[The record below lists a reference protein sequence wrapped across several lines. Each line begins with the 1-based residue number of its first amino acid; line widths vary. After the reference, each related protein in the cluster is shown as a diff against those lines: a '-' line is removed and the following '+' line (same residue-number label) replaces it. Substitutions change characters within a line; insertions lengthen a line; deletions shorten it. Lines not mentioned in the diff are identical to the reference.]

1 MNILSPLIGQ
11 GDRVYVT
18 ARWMDLITGVK
29 KPPHLS
35 CDVLKK
41 EELRSRSNYLFYRRF
56 SRLLTEAF
64 PEVQFVRSAD
74 LYHGGNDR
82 FRRWMVGKSKY
93 SSLILITFPTSPYST
108 AQTIL
113 GHPGFEVDYQQ
124 YRYIDTWVARE
135 VADLVF
141 GGKPV
146 CLVEVDNPPIIYRI
160 IDRFALIPVVKPA
173 KLCTAIVIEDQNASP
188 YAPDCS
194 EVEAALERLE
204 A

>member
-1 MNILSPLIGQ
+1 MIETLSAAISQ
-11 GDRVYVT
+11 GGCSYLT

-35 CDVLKK
+35 DLLKK
-41 EELRSRSNYLFYRRF
+41 EELRSHSNCLFYRRF
-56 SRLLTEAF
+56 WRFLTEAF
-64 PEVQFVRSAD
+64 PEVQFVGSAD
-74 LYHGGNDR
+74 LYHGGSDR
-82 FRRWMVGKSKY
+82 FRRWTVGKSKY

-108 AQTIL
+108 AQTVL
-113 GHPGFEVDYQQ
+113 GYPGFEVDYQQ

-146 CLVEVDNPPIIYRI
+146 CLVEVDNPPIFYRI
-160 IDRFALIPVVKPA
+160 IDQFALIPVVKPT
-173 KLCTAIVIEDQNASP
+173 KHCTAIVREDPNALP

-194 EVEAALERLE
+194 AVEAALERIS